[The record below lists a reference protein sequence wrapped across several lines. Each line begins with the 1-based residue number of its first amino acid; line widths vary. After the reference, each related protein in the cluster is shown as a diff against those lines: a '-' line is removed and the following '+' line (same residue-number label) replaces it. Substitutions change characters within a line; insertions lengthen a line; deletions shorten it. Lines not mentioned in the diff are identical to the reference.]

1 MGIKQAWKNVTN
13 KKQKRSTSEEVKD
26 LERKQEERER
36 IVEETEKKLKGN

>member
-1 MGIKQAWKNVTN
+1 MGIKQTWKNVTH